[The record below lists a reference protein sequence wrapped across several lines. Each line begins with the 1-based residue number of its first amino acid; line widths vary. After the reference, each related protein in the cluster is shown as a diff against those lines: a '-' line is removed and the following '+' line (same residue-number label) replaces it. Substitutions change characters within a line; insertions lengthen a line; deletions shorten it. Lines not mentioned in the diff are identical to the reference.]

1 MPIDLDVFCEATG
14 TGELRP
20 HQSWTPR
27 VLFLI
32 ALALPS
38 FALGQIETGQ
48 WQTLTTNSAQQ
59 LPIFFPRPTASAGS
73 PELVV
78 LPLFGPQHL
87 LLPGGKLLIWVG
99 RNDGTA
105 LANAIVT
112 VRVPTPGNVLVNG
125 GNRATEITHHTNAE
139 GIAVVFL
146 TVPDAPPANNT
157 GNNGGGNPVAS

>member
-1 MPIDLDVFCEATG
+1 MPTTADLFKRAT
-14 TGELRP
+14 RNC
-20 HQSWTPR
+20 
-27 VLFLI
+27 VLFII
-32 ALALPS
+32 ALAVPL

-48 WQTLTTNSAQQ
+48 WQTLTSSEAPP
-59 LPIFFPRPTASAGS
+59 LPIFFPRPTASGGS
-73 PELVV
+73 PELLVI
-78 LPLFGPQHL
+78 PLFGLQHL
-87 LLPGGKLLIWVG
+87 LLPFGRLMIWVG

-125 GNRATEITHHTNAE
+125 GNRASAISLRTNAE

-157 GNNGGGNPVAS
+157 GNNGGGSPVAS